1 MKILLALAMLYGPY
15 IWCRFLGQ
23 STTSWGLEWKL
34 SRRSAL
40 ETVFAAAATLIPLTI
55 VRFLFFRYPLKVD
68 FSALEFAGMAA
79 GGLAAAVIE
88 ETFFR
93 GFIQTILSRRLGA
106 VISITAT
113 SAIFAVSHLPLQPD
127 PLILSTF
134 FPGLVMGLLRERH
147 GSVFPAI
154 LYHGAGNLW
163 AIWFFPL

>member
-23 STTSWGLEWKL
+23 SPASWGLEWKL
-34 SRRSAL
+34 SRRPAL
-40 ETVFAAAATLIPLTI
+40 ETTIATAATLIPLTF
-55 VRFLFFRYPLKVD
+55 VRFFFFRSPLNVD
-68 FSALEFAGMAA
+68 FSALEFAGLAA

-93 GFIQTILSRRLGA
+93 GFVQTLLSRRLGA
-106 VISITAT
+106 VFSITAT
-113 SAIFAVSHLPLQPD
+113 SAIFAVSHLPLQRD